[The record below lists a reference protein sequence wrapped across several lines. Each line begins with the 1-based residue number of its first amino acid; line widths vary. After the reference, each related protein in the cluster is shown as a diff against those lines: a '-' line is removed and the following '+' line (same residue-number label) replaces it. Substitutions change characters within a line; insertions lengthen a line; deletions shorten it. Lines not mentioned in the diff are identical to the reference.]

1 MKKTHWQALLA
12 GIGVAGSAWVG
23 SASALD
29 LYAGASYLLADVAL
43 EQDFDPP
50 GREDRPDSVVRT
62 VRSDSDGSA
71 IMAHVGMWLNESFAV
86 EFRGAFPS
94 DDAELPGSGQDTSE
108 GNAEAEELYGVYI
121 LPKAEP
127 FSWVDMVF
135 PIGYTFSKVTAPV
148 ENDNQEVNLQTLE
161 GDSLSYGV
169 DLRFRVGK
177 FFANEDSI
185 LGSLSV
191 NTGFMMYTD
200 DEALEVL
207 GYNAGV
213 QLGMRF

>member
-1 MKKTHWQALLA
+1 MKKTHWQLMLA
-12 GIGVAGSAWVG
+12 GLGVAGTAWVG
-23 SASALD
+23 TASALD
-29 LYAGASYLLADVAL
+29 LYAGASYLLTDVAV
-43 EQDFDPP
+43 EQEVPTP
-50 GREDRPDSVVRT
+50 GRGEVQRT

-94 DDAELPGSGQDTSE
+94 SDAEAPADGRDTSE
-108 GNAEAEELYGVYI
+108 GNAEAEELYGLYI

-135 PIGYTFSKVTAPV
+135 PIGYTFSKITAPV
-148 ENDNQEVNLQTLE
+148 ENDNQEIDLQTLE

-185 LGSLSV
+185 LGSLSI
-191 NTGFMMYTD
+191 NTGFVMYTD
-200 DEALEVL
+200 DDALEVL

>member
-1 MKKTHWQALLA
+1 MKKTHWQLMLA
-12 GIGVAGSAWVG
+12 GLGVAGSAWVG
-23 SASALD
+23 TASALD
-29 LYAGASYLLADVAL
+29 LYAGASYLLADVAV

-50 GREDRPDSVVRT
+50 GRPDRPDVVTRT

-94 DDAELPGSGQDTSE
+94 SDAEAPADGGDTSD
-108 GNAEAEELYGVYI
+108 GNAEAEELYGIYI

-148 ENDNQEVNLQTLE
+148 ENDNQEIDLQTLE

-185 LGSLSV
+185 LGSLSI

-200 DEALEVL
+200 DDALEVL